1 MEILNQFGFDI
12 KLFAAQIVNFLVIAY
27 IFKRFLYKPLL
38 ATLKKRQELIA
49 KGLKDAQKASEA
61 LENAENQKTEILG
74 KASKESER
82 ILNETRQQSIVV
94 RDEIMDTAKKDVE
107 KLMEQT
113 REQIKQEHDNFMS
126 EAKKT
131 SLEISRIILT
141 ETVKELFDKKEQE
154 ILIKK
159 GITKLKNS

>member
-27 IFKRFLYKPLL
+27 IFKRFLYKPIL

-49 KGLKDAQKASEA
+49 KGLKDAKKASEA
-61 LENAENQKTEILG
+61 LENAENQKNEILG

-82 ILNETRQQSIVV
+82 ILNEAKKQSQVAK
-94 RDEIMDTAKKDVE
+94 DEIMNTARTDVE
-107 KLMEQT
+107 KLMKQS
-113 REQIKQEHDNFMS
+113 REQIKQEHENFIKES
-126 EAKKT
+126 RRI
-131 SLEISRIILT
+131 SLEMSRVILLK
-141 ETVKELFDKKEQE
+141 TVGGLFDKEEQE

-159 GITKLKNS
+159 GLTKLKNS